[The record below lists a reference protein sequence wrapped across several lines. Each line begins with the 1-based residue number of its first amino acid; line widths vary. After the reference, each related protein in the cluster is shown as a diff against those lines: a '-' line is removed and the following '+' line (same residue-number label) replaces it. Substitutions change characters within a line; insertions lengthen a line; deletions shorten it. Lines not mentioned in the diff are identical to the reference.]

1 MVSTVQGGFMNAQ
14 DSYPADELLTID
26 QAAELLHIQ
35 PKSVQSAIRR
45 GALPAGGTT
54 ATWPG
59 SDQWLR
65 RPDVEAYAVN
75 RKTWKSKVPWPPGTT
90 IH

>member
-1 MVSTVQGGFMNAQ
+1 MSAQ
-14 DSYPADELLTID
+14 DNHAADELLTID

-45 GALPAGGTT
+45 GALPTSGAA
-54 ATWPG
+54 ATWSG
-59 SDQWLR
+59 SDWWLW
-65 RPDVEAYAVN
+65 RPDVEAYAAN

>member
-1 MVSTVQGGFMNAQ
+1 MSAQ
-14 DSYPADELLTID
+14 DSSAGDDLLTIEE
-26 QAAELLHIQ
+26 AAMLLRIQ
-35 PKSVQSAIRR
+35 PKSVQGAIRR
-45 GALPAGGTT
+45 GALPAGGTD

-59 SDQWLR
+59 SDRWLR